1 MNDLMISISRN
12 ALATASAP
20 FPKQTLETMRQH
32 TMTPK
37 QTFGGISL
45 KQKFSKVRNFRNF
58 ATYKYQGRGD
68 SENSKLWKYHHWQKW
83 CFHRKS
89 GVSETF
95 VGIMLK
101 CYLYMN
107 RNIKTNI
114 HGTLMTYKSSAL
126 SRCFESS
133 TTLTDQR
140 EIISGPELVWSM
152 PSLVIP

>member
-1 MNDLMISISRN
+1 MWFCGRMNDLMISISRN

-101 CYLYMN
+101 SYLYMN
-107 RNIKTNI
+107 RNIKSNIQQEPSWFTNQV
-114 HGTLMTYKSSAL
+114 H
-126 SRCFESS
+126 SRDVLKAQQLWQIKGDYLW
-133 TTLTDQR
+133 T
-140 EIISGPELVWSM
+140 
-152 PSLVIP
+152 